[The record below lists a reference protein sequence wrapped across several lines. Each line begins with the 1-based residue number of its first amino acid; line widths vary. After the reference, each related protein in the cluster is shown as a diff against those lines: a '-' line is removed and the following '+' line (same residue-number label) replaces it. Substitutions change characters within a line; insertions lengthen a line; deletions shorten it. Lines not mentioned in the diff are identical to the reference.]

1 MMRFLS
7 VDEVLV
13 FRRQVVEQSGGI
25 LGVRDLGALDQLR
38 SHRQPQ
44 KAKE

>member
-1 MMRFLS
+1 MRFLS

-13 FRRQVVEQSGGI
+13 LHRLVIEQSGGSI
-25 LGVRDLGALDQLR
+25 GVRDLGALEQLR